1 MNSAD
6 IKSLNID
13 GITTGNQQL
22 ITVTFN
28 NYSVSIAE
36 NINTNMGN
44 IYTHNKYTPNIID
57 NNTSLQYVREA
68 KKSRYTKF
76 QHTPTT
82 TSEI

>member
-28 NYSVSIAE
+28 NYSASVAE

-44 IYTHNKYTPNIID
+44 IYTHNK
-57 NNTSLQYVREA
+57 
-68 KKSRYTKF
+68 
-76 QHTPTT
+76 
-82 TSEI
+82 